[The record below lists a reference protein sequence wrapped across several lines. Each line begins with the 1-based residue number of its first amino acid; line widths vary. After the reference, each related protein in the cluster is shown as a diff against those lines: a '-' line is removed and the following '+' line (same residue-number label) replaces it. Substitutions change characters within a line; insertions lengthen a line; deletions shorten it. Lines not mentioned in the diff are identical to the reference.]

1 MTVRIGINGF
11 GRIGRL
17 DLRAAMGNDSVE
29 VVAINDLTD
38 ASTMA
43 HLLRYDSV
51 HGRLDADVV
60 AADEAIEVNGRTIA
74 YTAIKDPAELRWG
87 DLLLVPAR

>member
-1 MTVRIGINGF
+1 MSVRIGINGF

-17 DLRAAMGNDSVE
+17 AFRAAQEDDAVD
-29 VVAINDLTD
+29 VVAVNDLTE

-51 HGRLDADVV
+51 HGPLDGEIGAT
-60 AADEAIEVNGRTIA
+60 DEGLQVNGRTIA
-74 YTAIKDPAELRWG
+74 YTAIKDPARLPWQE
-87 DLLLVPAR
+87 V